1 MLQGAED
8 GSGPCKQTI
17 GTFLHILE
25 QTAGVDRFI
34 TALRR
39 QGRSREVSVR
49 VSEANLIHTSIPG

>member
-8 GSGPCKQTI
+8 GSGTCKPTL

-25 QTAGVDRFI
+25 QMAGVEGFI

-39 QGRSREVSVR
+39 QGRGREVSVR
-49 VSEANLIHTSIPG
+49 VSEASLIHTSMPG